1 MKAGKAKKH
10 ISGFVKNTGYQ
21 FTEEEEERRRK
32 EKKLQRLVRK
42 TTSSFQ
48 LPFNDK
54 LFSIFFHKKL
64 TLFDFFSVVDNQK
77 MLGVEE
83 DISDE
88 DIEPKK
94 DEEKDDLLEQ
104 IKTDQAEKE
113 QGEFHSLQ
121 SPIIT
126 ITSLIFSKHSRFST
140 DNRYRNNNTDTLIT
154 NRLG

>member
-1 MKAGKAKKH
+1 
-10 ISGFVKNTGYQ
+10 
-21 FTEEEEERRRK
+21 
-32 EKKLQRLVRK
+32 
-42 TTSSFQ
+42 
-48 LPFNDK
+48 
-54 LFSIFFHKKL
+54 
-64 TLFDFFSVVDNQK
+64 